1 MILDV
6 IRREHSRRSFQA
18 VVPRPYGAAV
28 GENMY
33 FGTAGSHARRWRK
46 RPVST
51 HVDRARRNG
60 AAALQSSLGPAAPP
74 RPVHVVAPAR
84 TRGVPSSLDV
94 GGAPSGRLCRDTRG
108 PVAPT
113 PVPSGTGRIG
123 GGCTRSDHDV
133 GTSARRHGRQ
143 RAAADVDTHSLAW
156 LLEQAARKKRH
167 GTLRAR
173 AVRDGERGLIGWYL
187 YYVRAGWTGEVVQ
200 IAARNGWF
208 GRVLQRFLGDAWRHG
223 AVAVRGVSIRVMF
236 RSCRTNTAGCDRKAH
251 ATWSIPA
258 TPKSWRPS
266 NKGTPCSAASKAS
279 GGCGSRVDKEACSL
293 SQG

>member
-94 GGAPSGRLCRDTRG
+94 GGAPSGRLGRGTWG
-108 PVAPT
+108 PVAPK

-143 RAAADVDTHSLAW
+143 RAAADVRRALARLATRAGRSQEASW
-156 LLEQAARKKRH
+156 NSTRAC
-167 GTLRAR
+167 RAR
-173 AVRDGERGLIGWYL
+173 R
-187 YYVRAGWTGEVVQ
+187 RAGADRLVPLLRTGRLDGRSRPDCSQERVVRPR
-200 IAARNGWF
+200 AA
-208 GRVLQRFLGDAWRHG
+208 
-223 AVAVRGVSIRVMF
+223 AVPRR
-236 RSCRTNTAGCDRKAH
+236 CL
-251 ATWSIPA
+251 ATW
-258 TPKSWRPS
+258 R
-266 NKGTPCSAASKAS
+266 
-279 GGCGSRVDKEACSL
+279 GGGAGRLDPRYVQEL
-293 SQG
+293 SD